1 MNQFTGDGVMAL
13 FGAPTA
19 HEDDAIRA
27 VAVAL
32 AFQRGLASYAARLR
46 RERGLSFALRV
57 GLNTGE
63 VVVGRIGDD
72 LRMDYTAQ
80 GETVN
85 LAARLQSAADP
96 GGVLV
101 SEATH
106 RLVERH
112 FVTTDRGSS
121 ISKGSRDR
129 SERSR

>member
-1 MNQFTGDGVMAL
+1 GDGVMAL

-19 HEDDAIRA
+19 HEEDAVRA
-27 VAVAL
+27 VAAAL
-32 AFQRGLASYAARLR
+32 ALQRGLTGYSVRLH

-63 VVVGRIGDD
+63 VVVGKIGDD

-106 RLVERH
+106 GLVANH
-112 FVTTDRGSS
+112 FVTA
-121 ISKGSRDR
+121 
-129 SERSR
+129 